1 MDGDWGNI
9 LYLILMAL
17 FVIFGALKKKKPVNK
32 PQANIDIQA
41 EEEMPTRI
49 ENIFDSLLGADAFE
63 SQQQHPYQVMQ
74 EEFIEEDIEDLPR
87 EEVKTE
93 TVKHNSPSL
102 VEIEDVDEV
111 EEEESLEFD
120 WKQAIISKEIL
131 DRKYI

>member
-32 PQANIDIQA
+32 LQANTDIQP
-41 EEEMPTRI
+41 EEEMPTRM
-49 ENIFDSLLGADAFE
+49 ESIFDSLLGADSFE
-63 SQQQHPYQVMQ
+63 PQQQHPYQVMR
-74 EEFIEEDIEDLPR
+74 EEFIEEEIEDVSR
-87 EEVKTE
+87 EEV
-93 TVKHNSPSL
+93 TVESTKYNSPL
-102 VEIEDVDEV
+102 EVEIEDIDE
-111 EEEESLEFD
+111 EGDNLEFD